1 MNSSTTAPG
10 PRLNAALAQVTVL
23 LPVAAAL
30 AHAGDR
36 VVARVRHEHGARGAS
51 AVEWVVISA
60 IIVTIVLA
68 VGATLYTR
76 LNDKASELD
85 LTTP

>member
-1 MNSSTTAPG
+1 MNRSKTAVRRSVDAG
-10 PRLNAALAQVTVL
+10 LAQATGA

-30 AHAGDR
+30 AYAGDR
-36 VVARVRHEHGARGAS
+36 LVARVRRGHGARGAT

-68 VGATLYTR
+68 VGATLYSR
-76 LNDKASELD
+76 LTDKASDLD

>member
-1 MNSSTTAPG
+1 MTSSHTAV
-10 PRLNAALAQVTVL
+10 RRNLDAALASVTVA
-23 LPVAAAL
+23 LPVVAGV

-36 VVARVRHEHGARGAS
+36 VAARVRRQHGQLGAT

-76 LNDKASELD
+76 LNDKATELD

>member
-1 MNSSTTAPG
+1 MNSTKTGVRGQLG
-10 PRLNAALAQVTVL
+10 PQLETMTVTLPIAAVL
-23 LPVAAAL
+23 MYG
-30 AHAGDR
+30 GDR
-36 VVARVRHEHGARGAS
+36 LLARVRRNGNEVGAS
-51 AVEWVVISA
+51 TLEWVVISA

-76 LNDKASELD
+76 LTDKATDLD

>member
-1 MNSSTTAPG
+1 MNSTKTGVRAQLG
-10 PRLNAALAQVTVL
+10 PHLETMTVTV
-23 LPVAAAL
+23 PIAAAL
-30 AHAGDR
+30 MYGSDR
-36 VVARVRHEHGARGAS
+36 LVARVRRNGNEVGAS
-51 AVEWVVISA
+51 TLEWVVISA

-76 LNDKASELD
+76 LTDKATDLD

>member
-1 MNSSTTAPG
+1 MTSSTSATR
-10 PRLNAALAQVTVL
+10 PRLNAALAQLTVT
-23 LPVAAAL
+23 LPLAAAV

-36 VVARVRHEHGARGAS
+36 VVARVRDEHGARGAT

-68 VGATLYTR
+68 VGATLYSR
-76 LNDKASELD
+76 LTDKASDLD